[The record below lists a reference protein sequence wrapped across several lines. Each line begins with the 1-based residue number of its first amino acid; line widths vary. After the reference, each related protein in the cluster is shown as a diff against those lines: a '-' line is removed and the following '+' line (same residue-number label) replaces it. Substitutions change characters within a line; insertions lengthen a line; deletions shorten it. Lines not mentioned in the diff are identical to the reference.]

1 MRDAVVCHGA
11 CLFGQVLPTF
21 VLAEGGLV
29 IVKTHIVTPQ
39 AHCARLLFCEAV
51 CGTVV
56 VEGIE
61 VVQLFEVVHPYLRA
75 DAWGY
80 KVAAQVF
87 RPRHKIPFMIV
98 YFIRTPATIWSTNN
112 TITNIETCMKDGK
125 SLVFSFMALGGRDC
139 LRVRDL
145 VMVRPPHVT
154 AIGIEGVTTNFR
166 VEEFMPG
173 ATIIG
178 FEAANVDG

>member
-1 MRDAVVCHGA
+1 MIVETYTVTR
-11 CLFGQVLPTF
+11 Q
-21 VLAEGGLV
+21 AEY
-29 IVKTHIVTPQ
+29 
-39 AHCARLLFCEAV
+39 ARLLFCEAL

-61 VVQLFEVVHPYLRA
+61 VFQPFEVVNPYLRA
-75 DAWGY
+75 HAWGY

-87 RPRHKIPFMIV
+87 RPRNKIKFLVDYTFRSLSIKRGTDNMIV
-98 YFIRTPATIWSTNN
+98 NLEKCT
-112 TITNIETCMKDGK
+112 KDGK
-125 SLVFSFMALGGRDC
+125 SLVFSLMALGGRNS

-145 VMVRPPHVT
+145 VMARPPHVT
-154 AIGIEGVTTNFR
+154 AIGIEGVTTNFS

-178 FEAANVDG
+178 LQAADIDG